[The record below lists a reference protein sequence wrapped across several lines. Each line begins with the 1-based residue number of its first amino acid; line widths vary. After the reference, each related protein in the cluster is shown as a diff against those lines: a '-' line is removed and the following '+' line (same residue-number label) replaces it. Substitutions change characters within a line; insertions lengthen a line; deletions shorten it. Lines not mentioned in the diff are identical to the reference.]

1 MKNSTASQL
10 LAMLSIEEN
19 RTIGRIE
26 KYYFQNKRNNIYI
39 ALEEVEDADFYWSRK
54 EIETF
59 DKKWVEDTPIT
70 EIATA
75 MKRTEIAVF
84 LLSLDRI
91 FRGQVKPRKNW
102 KIW

>member
-1 MKNSTASQL
+1 MSNPTASQI
-10 LAMLSIEEN
+10 LAMMSIQEN
-19 RTIGRIE
+19 RTVGRVE

-54 EIETF
+54 EIEKF
-59 DKKWVEDTPIT
+59 DKKWNEDTPIT
-70 EIATA
+70 EIAME

-91 FRGQVKPRKNW
+91 FRGQIKPRKNW